1 MGRARMRW
9 ISRTLAAIAV
19 AAIAT
24 VGTVAPASATPDA
37 GELGAQWTATAD
49 GPAAYPGMDIAW
61 DVPIRMSDGVILK
74 ANVYR
79 PADADGRPVDTPFPT
94 IVSMTPYTKLVS
106 ALAEAAV
113 SAPGIS
119 DAVMDFA
126 RDINFS
132 GTPLS
137 GITDLTRALSGGG
150 LRTFTVDRELI
161 RSGYTQVVVDVRGTG
176 FSQGIWQVFQE
187 REQQDTIETIE
198 WAAQQAWS
206 NGRIGMS
213 GVSYSAIN
221 QIQAASKRPA
231 ALQAIVPIEPGGD
244 LVRDVVAPGGG
255 AGVGFLPFWLAA
267 VNGLKLIPDV
277 QALMQGNLD
286 QTWLRDRIADP
297 ATFFQYLIQAI
308 TIPDVDSIPPELQT
322 LLEPDSSLRLAWL
335 PHAEQITAPTLLY
348 GGWHDIFTN
357 SQPRLYNAIP
367 LAPGKKQLIMGDT
380 YHLNPGSGFGDPGYP
395 PRLDV
400 LQRAWF
406 DRWLKDIDNG
416 IETYGPVTSYQQGN
430 DWTTTDRFPRAGVE
444 HRRMYLAAQ
453 PSGTTATSV
462 HDGSLLASPPSGTTT
477 LTVAPGL
484 SSLCSRD
491 AAQELA
497 GLLAVIDGCAKDNRI
512 AERDALTFTS
522 APVAAPTQ
530 ISGPVN
536 VHLNTVLDTTDGYW
550 TATLDDVAPD
560 GTSTV
565 LTSGQLTSSLRGID
579 EGRSER
585 SANGDLTDPFYTLTL
600 AARQPIVPGRPTTLD
615 VGLTATDA
623 LLQPGHR
630 LRVSVAASNFPKGML
645 LRPLLNESRLAPQHL
660 VLDPASPSFVNVP
673 LDVPIP

>member
-1 MGRARMRW
+1 
-9 ISRTLAAIAV
+9 
-19 AAIAT
+19 
-24 VGTVAPASATPDA
+24 
-37 GELGAQWTATAD
+37 
-49 GPAAYPGMDIAW
+49 
-61 DVPIRMSDGVILK
+61 
-74 ANVYR
+74 
-79 PADADGRPVDTPFPT
+79 
-94 IVSMTPYTKLVS
+94 
-106 ALAEAAV
+106 
-113 SAPGIS
+113 
-119 DAVMDFA
+119 
-126 RDINFS
+126 
-132 GTPLS
+132 
-137 GITDLTRALSGGG
+137 
-150 LRTFTVDRELI
+150 
-161 RSGYTQVVVDVRGTG
+161 
-176 FSQGIWQVFQE
+176 
-187 REQQDTIETIE
+187 
-198 WAAQQAWS
+198 
-206 NGRIGMS
+206 
-213 GVSYSAIN
+213 
-221 QIQAASKRPA
+221 
-231 ALQAIVPIEPGGD
+231 
-244 LVRDVVAPGGG
+244 
-255 AGVGFLPFWLAA
+255 
-267 VNGLKLIPDV
+267 
-277 QALMQGNLD
+277 MQGNLD

-430 DWTTTDRFPRAGVE
+430 GWTTTDRFPARGRRTSPDVSGGAAVRHHRDVRA
-444 HRRMYLAAQ
+444 RRFPARI
-453 PSGTTATSV
+453 ATV
-462 HDGSLLASPPSGTTT
+462 RTTT

-585 SANGDLTDPFYTLTL
+585 SANGDLTDPVYTLTL

>member
-1 MGRARMRW
+1 
-9 ISRTLAAIAV
+9 
-19 AAIAT
+19 
-24 VGTVAPASATPDA
+24 
-37 GELGAQWTATAD
+37 
-49 GPAAYPGMDIAW
+49 MDIAW

-380 YHLNPGSGFGDPGYP
+380 YHLNPAAASVIRATRRGSTSCSGRGSTGGSRTSTTASRRTARSRRISRATAGP
-395 PRLDV
+395 PRIGS
-400 LQRAWF
+400 RA
-406 DRWLKDIDNG
+406 R
-416 IETYGPVTSYQQGN
+416 
-430 DWTTTDRFPRAGVE
+430 
-444 HRRMYLAAQ
+444 
-453 PSGTTATSV
+453 
-462 HDGSLLASPPSGTTT
+462 
-477 LTVAPGL
+477 
-484 SSLCSRD
+484 
-491 AAQELA
+491 
-497 GLLAVIDGCAKDNRI
+497 
-512 AERDALTFTS
+512 
-522 APVAAPTQ
+522 
-530 ISGPVN
+530 
-536 VHLNTVLDTTDGYW
+536 
-550 TATLDDVAPD
+550 
-560 GTSTV
+560 
-565 LTSGQLTSSLRGID
+565 
-579 EGRSER
+579 
-585 SANGDLTDPFYTLTL
+585 
-600 AARQPIVPGRPTTLD
+600 
-615 VGLTATDA
+615 
-623 LLQPGHR
+623 
-630 LRVSVAASNFPKGML
+630 ASNIAGCIWRRS
-645 LRPLLNESRLAPQHL
+645 RPAPPRRPCTTVPCSHRHRPVRRL
-660 VLDPASPSFVNVP
+660 
-673 LDVPIP
+673 